1 MDQIIRV
8 EKLSTF
14 GEISASA
21 EHTYRERPTPNAHPK
36 LTPFNVCGGA
46 KGSKEVQAAI
56 KDRLATVKVSDD
68 SVLCLEYLI
77 TASPEFFKVKT
88 VDEIAAYWAKTD
100 EWMIARHGA
109 KNIVA
114 SNLQLDESTPH
125 KVYYVVPIVETIAHT
140 VNRRV
145 IASQQDLADGIAKLG
160 KDGKTPEKII
170 QIAKAASSKLSA
182 KHFNGGPRRLSELQT
197 DFYENVSKSC
207 GLNRGVEG
215 SKAKHQTVKRWYAEL
230 EPRIADA
237 ERVIDGAAKV
247 KQAQDERDVELI
259 LQSAVIVQQAKAKA
273 EKLTSDAERWLK
285 AAEDHI
291 EKKENDLRK
300 QAAKSEKFRLFLNE
314 VSAGLKA
321 VFNTL
326 PDAVIHALPTKF
338 HDQLIKFFKAT
349 PIAPLVP
356 VEPAKTVEAPAPSPE
371 LAKAATGLATGILG
385 TLSSPKP
392 KPKSGSEKPT

>member
-14 GEISASA
+14 GEIAASA
-21 EHTYRERPTPNAHPK
+21 EHTYRERPTPNADSK
-36 LTPFNVCGGA
+36 LTPFNVSIGA
-46 KGSKEVQAAI
+46 RGSREVQAAI
-56 KDRLATVKVSDD
+56 KDRLKTVKVSAD

-77 TASPEFFKVKT
+77 TASPDFFKVKT
-88 VDEIAAYWAKTD
+88 ATEIAEYWAKTD
-100 EWMIARHGA
+100 EWMIARHGE

-114 SNLQLDESTPH
+114 SDLQLDESTPH

-145 IASQQDLADGIAKLG
+145 IASQQDLADGVATLG
-160 KDGKTPEKII
+160 KDGKTPGKII

-182 KHFNGGPRRLSELQT
+182 KHFNGGPRKLSELQT

-230 EPRIADA
+230 EPRMADA
-237 ERVIDGAAKV
+237 ERVIDSAQKI
-247 KQAQDERDVELI
+247 KQAQDDRDLKLVLK
-259 LQSAVIVQQAKAKA
+259 SAVIVQSAKEEA
-273 EKLTSDAERWLK
+273 EKLTSDAEIWLK
-285 AAEDHI
+285 EAEDYI
-291 EKKENDLRK
+291 EKKEDELRK

-314 VSAGLKA
+314 VSDGLKA

-326 PDAVIHALPTKF
+326 PDAVIHALPAKF
-338 HDQLIKFFKAT
+338 HDQLTKFFKVT
-349 PIAPLVP
+349 PIAQLPLK
-356 VEPAKTVEAPAPSPE
+356 PAKSVKAPAPLSEPS
-371 LAKAATGLATGILG
+371 KASVGLADA
-385 TLSSPKP
+385 LSRPARAKP
-392 KPKSGSEKPT
+392 I